1 MADHTRPSRP
11 RRRLVTAAT
20 AATLLALAAPVATA
34 SPASAQ
40 SAPVPDF
47 DQTPLCVIDIIAIS
61 CFAEGS
67 ATGGGQIVSW
77 DWEYP
82 GVFGNQAEGQFP
94 TLRFETTG
102 RFEVT
107 LTVTDDQN
115 QTGSVTQPMVVEI
128 SG

>member
-1 MADHTRPSRP
+1 MADRARARYP
-11 RRRLVTAAT
+11 RRRLAT
-20 AATLLALAAPVATA
+20 IATATLLAVAAPAATA
-34 SPASAQ
+34 SGASAQ

-77 DWEYP
+77 EWEYP
-82 GVFGNQAEGQFP
+82 GVFSNQAEGQFP
-94 TLRFETTG
+94 LLRFETTG
-102 RFEVT
+102 RFDVT

-115 QTGSVTQPMVVEI
+115 RTGSVTQPMVVQI